1 MGLQKLGGETMRDK
15 RRRERQEL
23 YELRV
28 TEWNA
33 RLKLTDDLIGEMRS
47 EKHQDT
53 DNDLQQIE
61 ELLSQPRNE
70 KGANAVTSE
79 T

>member
-28 TEWNA
+28 TEW
-33 RLKLTDDLIGEMRS
+33 LV
-47 EKHQDT
+47 
-53 DNDLQQIE
+53 
-61 ELLSQPRNE
+61 QPRKENIFKCTDFFE
-70 KGANAVTSE
+70 EMHILLKR
-79 T
+79 

>member
-28 TEWNA
+28 TEW
-33 RLKLTDDLIGEMRS
+33 LV
-47 EKHQDT
+47 
-53 DNDLQQIE
+53 
-61 ELLSQPRNE
+61 QPRKENIFKCLKKDFFE
-70 KGANAVTSE
+70 EMHILLKR
-79 T
+79 